1 MNIVSLLMNELFG
14 TPGDPLGVV
23 IGRLGGGEHGTLDAP
38 AAGLPALLARF
49 DRAGMGTVARSWVG
63 NGPNLPITAEQLR
76 AALGEAEVTDMARHA
91 HQPVADILS
100 QVAQH
105 LPAVV
110 HRLTP
115 DGQLP
120 AARPH

>member
-1 MNIVSLLMNELFG
+1 MDIVSLLMNELFG

-23 IGRLGGGEHGTLDAP
+23 IGRLVGGEHGTPDQP

-49 DRAGMGTVARSWVG
+49 DQAGLGDIARSWVG
-63 NGPNLPITAEQLR
+63 NGPNRPITAEQLR
-76 AALGEAEVTDMARHA
+76 HALGEAEVTDMARHA
-91 HQPVADILS
+91 HQPARDILA

-110 HRLTP
+110 DRLTP
-115 DGQLP
+115 DGTLP
-120 AARPH
+120 PSQPH